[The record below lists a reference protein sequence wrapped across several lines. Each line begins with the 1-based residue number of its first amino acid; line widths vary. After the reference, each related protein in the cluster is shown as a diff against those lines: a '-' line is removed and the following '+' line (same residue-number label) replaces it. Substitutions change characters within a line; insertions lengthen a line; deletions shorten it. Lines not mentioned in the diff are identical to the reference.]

1 MQTKQQI
8 QALLNQNATHPKP
21 RLGQHFLIDLNL
33 MRMIVDR
40 AELTDQDV
48 ALEVGCGTGSLT
60 EGLAEVAGRV
70 VGVELDDTVIDLAL
84 QQLAGHDHVTILHR
98 DILKNKHTIAPEV
111 QEVLD
116 QSFANTNGRFLLV
129 ANLPYHVGSPVM
141 INLILA
147 QRPVDAMVVT
157 VQKEVGQRMVAPA
170 GGKHYGTLGI
180 LLQAT
185 GTVEMLRVLKPS
197 VFWPQPQVDSAL
209 LRYVRDPDKV
219 STIRNM
225 SCLME
230 VIDLFI
236 GHRRKMLKA
245 CVKQARGDLTR
256 VSSWQAV
263 FEQCNLDP
271 TLRPEQIT
279 PEGFVKLANAV
290 YSQIA

>member
-1 MQTKQQI
+1 M
-8 QALLNQNATHPKP
+8 
-21 RLGQHFLIDLNL
+21 
-33 MRMIVDR
+33 
-40 AELTDQDV
+40 
-48 ALEVGCGTGSLT
+48 
-60 EGLAEVAGRV
+60 
-70 VGVELDDTVIDLAL
+70 
-84 QQLAGHDHVTILHR
+84 
-98 DILKNKHTIAPEV
+98 APW
-111 QEVLD
+111 
-116 QSFANTNGRFLLV
+116 G
-129 ANLPYHVGSPVM
+129 YCC
-141 INLILA
+141 
-147 QRPVDAMVVT
+147 
-157 VQKEVGQRMVAPA
+157 K
-170 GGKHYGTLGI
+170 
-180 LLQAT
+180 AT

-279 PEGFVKLANAV
+279 PEGICEVGERGLFSDCLGHSFNPFLACMLATRGYTQFQV
-290 YSQIA
+290 S